1 MNLDATAFTKA
12 MNITKETAMVT
23 ETTVTDNATPVQVE
37 AEPPIIQAGF
47 DAPPAIPSIED
58 AVDFR
63 IANALVPVIAKVEEL
78 DVNEDTVMDI
88 VESNLDISDKV
99 TDAVDEYFSYNIDID
114 SMVTDALESNFD
126 PRDYDILTNDNFDPD
141 YWDLATEEYV
151 TEAINDALQAE
162 REQSSLSSVDN
173 LENEVSDIR
182 DNVNELTSA
191 LDSISDNLERSD
203 VPDGLSTQLSEL
215 FDRLDAIESRLDNAS
230 ISI

>member
-12 MNITKETAMVT
+12 MNIKKETAMD
-23 ETTVTDNATPVQVE
+23 TTVTENTTPVQVE

-47 DAPPAIPSIED
+47 DAPPPIPSIED

-63 IANALVPVIAKVEEL
+63 IANALVPVLAKLEEL

-99 TDAVDEYFSYNIDID
+99 TDAVDEYFSYNIDMD
-114 SMVTDALESNFD
+114 SLVSDALESNFD

-151 TEAINDALQAE
+151 TEAINDALNGNGIDEEALSNMKDDI
-162 REQSSLSSVDN
+162 EQ
-173 LENEVSDIR
+173 
-182 DNVNELTSA
+182 LTSA

-203 VPDGLSTQLSEL
+203 VPDGLASQLSEL
-215 FDRLDAIESRLDNAS
+215 FDRLDAIENRLDNAS